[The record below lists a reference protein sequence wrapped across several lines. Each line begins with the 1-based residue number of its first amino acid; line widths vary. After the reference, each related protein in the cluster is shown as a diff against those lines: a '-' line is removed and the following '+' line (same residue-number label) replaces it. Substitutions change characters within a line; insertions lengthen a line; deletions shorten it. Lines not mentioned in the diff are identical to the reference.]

1 MGYEHLDISGDAG
14 VRATGATEEEAF
26 ASAALGMYALIT
38 APRDVAEEKSIR
50 VEVKS
55 HSREGLLVGFL
66 NELVFQFDT
75 YGFVGKRVEVNA
87 MEEQRIDAT
96 ITGEDFDPARHE
108 SNLLIKAATYHG
120 VKVEQEGG
128 GWVAECIFDI

>member
-14 VRATGATEEEAF
+14 VRATGATAEEAF

-87 MEEQRIDAT
+87 LEEQRIDAT
-96 ITGEDFDPARHE
+96 ITGEDFDTERHE

>member
-14 VRATGATEEEAF
+14 VRATGATEEEAS

>member
-1 MGYEHLDISGDAG
+1 MGYE
-14 VRATGATEEEAF
+14 
-26 ASAALGMYALIT
+26 IT
-38 APRDVAEEKSIR
+38 DPADVAEEKSIR

-75 YGFVGKRVEVNA
+75 YGFIGKRVEVNA
-87 MEEQRIDAT
+87 LEEQRIDAT
-96 ITGEDFDPARHE
+96 VTGEDFDSARHE

-120 VKVEQEGG
+120 VKVEKEDGD
-128 GWVAECIFDI
+128 WVVECIFDI

>member
-14 VRATGATEEEAF
+14 VRATGATAEEAF

-38 APRDVAEEKSIR
+38 EPRDVAEEKSIR

>member
-14 VRATGATEEEAF
+14 VRATGATAEEAF

-75 YGFVGKRVEVNA
+75 YGFVGKRVEVNVF
-87 MEEQRIDAT
+87 EEQRIDAT

-120 VKVEQEGG
+120 VKVEEEGG
-128 GWVAECIFDI
+128 GWVAECVFDI

>member
-14 VRATGATEEEAF
+14 VRATGATAEEAF

-38 APRDVAEEKSIR
+38 PPRDVAEEKSIR

-75 YGFVGKRVEVNA
+75 YGFLGKRVEVNA
-87 MEEQRIDAT
+87 LEEDRIDAT

-120 VKVEQEGG
+120 VKVEQEDG